1 MLEEFQTVLLVGLL
15 VSTYYLT
22 IGCRNIGESLPFES
36 GNITDKVD
44 SATDKLGGMT
54 EVLDDIANLLNDGLH
69 AFSKNGSTHTAINPM
84 EALLTGFI
92 SRMTSLPEHGNPTQQ
107 EEWEILP
114 PNENDEKTKTET
126 ELS

>member
-1 MLEEFQTVLLVGLL
+1 MLEEFQTLLLVGLL

-22 IGCRNIGESLPFES
+22 IGCRNIGESLPNES

-44 SATDKLGGMT
+44 SMT
-54 EVLDDIANLLNDGLH
+54 TVLDDIANLLNEGLH
-69 AFSKNGSTHTAINPM
+69 AIGNSGSTHTATNPM

-92 SRMTSLPEHGNPTQQ
+92 SRMTSPSEHGSTAQQ

-114 PNENDEKTKTET
+114 PIEEDDKKEN
-126 ELS
+126 